1 MTFGV
6 ISCVL
11 KIKICKY
18 IYNMSSLLINYI
30 LIFLVIV
37 VIGFFYNKYE
47 EKQNKMTIEED
58 YNAIQKYLLNDN
70 ELSSLG
76 NSKKPILWIHIKY
89 EYNAR
94 NWLSWG
100 SRSSF
105 CLNQPYLYLTVKS
118 IIEKCGNS
126 FQICIIDDESFGKL
140 LPEWSINMSTISN
153 PILSNMRTL
162 GLMRILYK
170 YGGFIL
176 PPSFIC
182 FKDLIDFYVYNTSNN
197 CFFVGENIDR
207 NVTST
212 THDFYPDISFC
223 GASKE
228 CPIVEKLIQFITQ
241 VSSNDFTAQSVFLG
255 DFDRWV
261 QYHRKYINVIDGKL
275 LGIKTNK
282 YDEPITIEVMFSNNY
297 LDLNENAI
305 GIYVPADEIL
315 SRRNYGWFA
324 RLSTSQV
331 LECNAIICKYLLL
344 SCFPNGYSVESLSM
358 RENEKMPP
366 YKSKPWVQFW
376 STPLRNYSKL
386 NVGTNSGLYLVSQPN
401 MLGDNLKTI
410 SNNNFLQ
417 NVETY

>member
-6 ISCVL
+6 IFYVL
-11 KIKICKY
+11 KIKIYKY
-18 IYNMSSLLINYI
+18 IYNMTTLLIKYI
-30 LIFLVIV
+30 FIFLVIAI
-37 VIGFFYNKYE
+37 IGFFYNRYE
-47 EKQNKMTIEED
+47 EKQNKINQQED
-58 YNAIQKYLLNDN
+58 YTAIQKYLLNDN
-70 ELSSLG
+70 EVSSLG

-126 FQICIIDDESFGKL
+126 FHICIIDDDSFTKL
-140 LPEWSINMSTISN
+140 LPEWSVNLHTISN

-162 GLMRILYK
+162 GLIRLLYK

-182 FKDLIDFYVYNTSNN
+182 FKDLISFYMTSTSNN

-207 NVTST
+207 NVTSKT
-212 THDFYPDISFC
+212 NDFCPDISFC
-223 GASKE
+223 GAQKE
-228 CPIVEKLIQFITQ
+228 CPIVEKLIQFIIQTNG
-241 VSSNDFTAQSVFLG
+241 SDFTAQSVFLG
-255 DFDRWV
+255 DFNRWI
-261 QYHRKYINVIDGKL
+261 QNHRKYINIIDGKL

-315 SRRNYGWFA
+315 SRRNYEWFA

-331 LECNAIICKYLLL
+331 LECNSIICKYLLL
-344 SCFPNGYSVESLSM
+344 SCFPNGYSVESLSI
-358 RENEKMPP
+358 RENEKNPP
-366 YKSKPWVQFW
+366 YKEKPWVQFW
-376 STPLRNYSKL
+376 STPLLHKTNL

-401 MLGDNLKTI
+401 MLGDNLKSI
-410 SNNNFLQ
+410 SNGNFLQ